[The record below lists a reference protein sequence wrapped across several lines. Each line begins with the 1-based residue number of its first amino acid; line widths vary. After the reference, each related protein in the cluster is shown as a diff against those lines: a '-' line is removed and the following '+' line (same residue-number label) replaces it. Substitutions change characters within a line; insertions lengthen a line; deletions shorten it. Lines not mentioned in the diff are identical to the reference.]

1 MSSWINELMLAI
13 MALALLLTFLRLS
26 RGPTLPDRV
35 VALDL
40 TALIISGM
48 LLVAA
53 LSPGSLVL
61 IDVAIVIAILGF
73 LATVTYA
80 FYIERRGT

>member
-1 MSSWINELMLAI
+1 MNEFLLAI
-13 MALALLLTFLRLS
+13 MALALLLTFFRLW

-53 LSPGSLVL
+53 FSHGILVL
-61 IDVAIVIAILGF
+61 IDVAIVIAIVGF
-73 LATVTYA
+73 LATVAYA